1 MLGIPGS
8 GATLRKG
15 TQEAGM
21 PAPFEIVWQ
30 ISPEAAPVVLRSV
43 TDANA
48 ATIAFGEE
56 LRRLRGHAAPGELLV
71 RRGEDTH
78 PPRLRQPLKSTAEN
92 RAIGARGT
100 AGWPEHDEKPV
111 KAP

>member
-1 MLGIPGS
+1 MLR
-8 GATLRKG
+8 TG

-43 TDANA
+43 PDANA

-78 PPRLRQPLKSTAEN
+78 PPRLRQPLTSTAEEH
-92 RAIGARGT
+92 RAIGARAPAGGPARDENRIT
-100 AGWPEHDEKPV
+100 AP
-111 KAP
+111 